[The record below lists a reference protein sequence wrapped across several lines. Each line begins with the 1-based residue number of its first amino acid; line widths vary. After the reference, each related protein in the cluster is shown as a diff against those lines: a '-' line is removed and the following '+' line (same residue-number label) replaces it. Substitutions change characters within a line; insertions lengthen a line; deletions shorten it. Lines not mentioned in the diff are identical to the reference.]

1 VSFALPAR
9 LTPVTAGVFFRIL
22 CSQVGVSVFSNVSR
36 HEISGSFPFVANIR
50 RIADSKLP
58 CSCDMHHISPLRVMS
73 TDVLVLCE
81 CNAGFYAGDK
91 GMEIMVSVEEAL
103 HPQYFCH
110 YYWPL

>member
-1 VSFALPAR
+1 MSSELCVSCQTDLGEDRFLDALAK
-9 LTPVTAGVFFRIL
+9 VGVFQR
-22 CSQVGVSVFSNVSR
+22 VSAWV
-36 HEISGSFPFVANIR
+36 SGSFPFVANIR